1 MDRTR
6 SPLDRLSDDVV
17 LCLFSRAPF
26 TTHGQLQVVCRRL
39 RTLVRSREFLQQ
51 RVGSGL
57 VEHGLV
63 VAGGW
68 RDGGRITAG
77 CSAFTCGRWR
87 PIAPM
92 SSPRAHACSAIV
104 EDEDGQP
111 EMWVM
116 GGWDV
121 GGHYLAT
128 VEAYNP
134 RTNTWRSC
142 LPLSQRRECAVAGV
156 VGGRL
161 VVAGGWD
168 GGYVV
173 GNLLSVEAYTP
184 TGWTPLPPLPHAAN
198 QATACVL
205 NGRLY
210 VMGGFYRKKLQVL
223 EMSEDNEFSW
233 TVKAD
238 LPAARWGAASAVV
251 DGKLWLMGGELLP
264 VDEDDD
270 EEDEDEDEEVSTDTV
285 VVYDPAED
293 SWEAGPTLPHEVS
306 ECIATVHDG
315 KVYLL
320 SWEGAALEIL
330 VYRDG
335 AWEQGTAENRD
346 CDVAACD
353 SILLG

>member
-104 EDEDGQP
+104 EDDEDGQP

-116 GGWDV
+116 GGYGRWDD
-121 GGHYLAT
+121 LAT

-134 RTNTWRSC
+134 RTNEWRSC
-142 LPLSQRRECAVAGV
+142 LSLRQGRQDAVAGV

-161 VVAGGWD
+161 VVAGGCAICAD
-168 GGYVV
+168 GVRR
-173 GNLLSVEAYTP
+173 LTSVEAYSP
-184 TGWTPLPPLPHAAN
+184 SGWAPLPPLPHAAN
-198 QATACVL
+198 NATACVL
-205 NGRLY
+205 EGRLY
-210 VMGGFYRKKLQVL
+210 VMGGNECNKLQVL
-223 EMSEDNEFSW
+223 EMSKENVFTWS
-233 TVKAD
+233 VKAD
-238 LPAARWGAASAVV
+238 LPADRSDAASVAHEGKIWLIGGTADRVV
-251 DGKLWLMGGELLP
+251 TTSVLI
-264 VDEDDD
+264 
-270 EEDEDEDEEVSTDTV
+270 
-285 VVYDPAED
+285 YDIDAD
-293 SWEAGPTLPHEVS
+293 SWGTGPALPWAAYGPRAAKLNGEIYVLRK
-306 ECIATVHDG
+306 DG
-315 KVYLL
+315 Y
-320 SWEGAALEIL
+320 W
-330 VYRDG
+330 VYR
-335 AWEQGTAENRD
+335 GTAWV
-346 CDVAACD
+346 DVPGGPGFGYAEC
-353 SILLG
+353 SSVRLG